1 MINKKLLKP
10 CDILLF
16 RTTHRSTWTDRF
28 IVWAQHTF
36 YHIPPQARY
45 CHVALVDKDTDLV
58 LEAKW
63 PKIKIS
69 TLEAD
74 TYKQRDQIEVYRVR
88 GITDEQREKVLAWAH
103 EHVGEYYDVL
113 LLLTGFIDAKHSE
126 ICSTYVS
133 KSFRNASLEI
143 PYGSSKKVM
152 VLPDD
157 YGIDTIGLDRIM

>member
-16 RTTHRSTWTDRF
+16 RTTHRSSLQDRF
-28 IVWAQHTF
+28 IVWGQRIL
-36 YHIPPQARY
+36 YHIPKQARY

-88 GITDEQREKVLAWAH
+88 GITNKQIEKTLDWAH

-113 LLLTGFIDAKHSE
+113 LLLTGFIDMKHSE

-133 KSFRNASLEI
+133 KAFKAAGLEI
-143 PYGSSKKVM
+143 PYIHRENGLI
-152 VLPDD
+152 LPDD
-157 YGIDTIGLDRIM
+157 YYEDVVRLDKIM